1 MSRSIP
7 ATQRR
12 LVSTLSHEGHLRLSL
27 ETVPVPAPADHEVL
41 IRVEA
46 TPINPSDL
54 ALLIGPADV
63 ASLRSEGSPED
74 PVVTMDVPP
83 SLLKGLAARLDKA
96 MPAGNEGAG
105 VVVAAGSK
113 AQHLLGRVVG
123 VAAGDMYSQYR
134 CVPASHC
141 LVMNEGTQAR
151 DAASSFVNPLT
162 SLSMVETMRME
173 NHSAL
178 VHTAAASNLGQ
189 MLVRICQADEVPL
202 VNIVRSEQQVN
213 LLRDAGAQYI
223 CNSRSEHFKQQLLDA
238 ISATGA
244 SLAFDAIGGGKL
256 ASQILTAMEQAINHH
271 HTEYSRYGSNV
282 HKQVYIYGGLD
293 MSPTIINRNFGMTW
307 AVGGWLLTPFISRMG
322 PERFKQLRQRVA
334 DEIHTTF
341 ASHYTREVSLTE
353 ALSAGAITTYSK
365 QATGEK
371 FLILP
376 QG

>member
-353 ALSAGAITTYSK
+353 ALSADAITTYSK